1 MSGLGPKGADLRE
14 YKSCTFPLHS
24 LLHPFTN
31 IQPLSMSTNEAIL
44 GEILSQLHSLQ
55 VSQQTLQAKARLAYV
70 SLRFAVLTP
79 LLWFY

>member
-1 MSGLGPKGADLRE
+1 
-14 YKSCTFPLHS
+14 
-24 LLHPFTN
+24 
-31 IQPLSMSTNEAIL
+31 MSTNEAIL